1 MKFGITLFNWEPF
14 VYEPK
19 IYEEIAIE
27 AESYGFDSFFVTDHF
42 LRPHATEDLP
52 RRQHATLE
60 AWTLLS
66 SIAAKTRAIKL
77 GTCVTPVPLRK
88 PEILAKM
95 VATVDILSEGRVIL
109 GVGAGWDRPEFEA
122 YGQWH
127 SNSERVQMTKEGIE
141 LIRKLWNEDSTTYE
155 GKFFKAKNVVL
166 EPKPV
171 QRGGP
176 PIWVGAIHDKM
187 LDLTAELGDAWFP
200 GRGVGA
206 TLEHYAHGVTRIR
219 KRSETIGRKELPYLS
234 LMGYFTEAGAPSTL
248 PAIGPL
254 DEAIELIGKY
264 KELGCQYLAVT
275 FFPISKFKE
284 MMKRFV
290 RDVIPVFS
298 RT

>member
-1 MKFGITLFNWEPF
+1 MKFGICLFNWEPF
-14 VYEPK
+14 VYKPK
-19 IYEEIAIE
+19 IYEELAIE
-27 AESYGFDSFFVTDHF
+27 AESNGFDTVFVTDHF
-42 LRPHATEDLP
+42 LRPHASGDVP
-52 RRQHATLE
+52 PRQHATLE

-66 SIAAKTRAIKL
+66 NIAAKTRTIRL
-77 GTCVTPVPLRK
+77 GTCVTPIPLRR

-109 GVGAGWDRPEFEA
+109 GAGAGWDRPEFEA

-127 SNSERVQMTKEGIE
+127 SNRERVQMTREGVE
-141 LIRKLWNEDSTTYE
+141 LLRKLWSEDVVSYD
-155 GKFFKAKNVVL
+155 GLFFKSRNVIL

-206 TLEHYAHGVTRIR
+206 TLEHYGHGVTRI
-219 KRSETIGRKELPYLS
+219 KERSETIGRKELPYLS
-234 LMGYFTEAGAPSTL
+234 LMGYFTEVGAPSTL
-248 PAIGPL
+248 PAIGSL
-254 DEAIELIGKY
+254 NDAIELVGKY
-264 KELGCQYLAVT
+264 KELGCEHLAVT

-290 RDVIPVFS
+290 RDLMPVFA
-298 RT
+298 